1 MRLQQ
6 TPRIVKTDR
15 QFDTSKL
22 VDYPETD
29 AFGADV
35 PIVTK
40 PLEADTAGAFCRAS
54 WKCRA
59 DLVSARPP
67 SSIDRTKKRLG
78 RYDAAW
84 HITHRDPHAE
94 PVRDNRLVQHLV
106 LDFARCE
113 RVRNGRLRQRTQQQQ
128 GNQKRSYHH
137 DHSIQCRGVIERY
150 GLVTQEDGVRTIQ
163 HNWQERMWRDL
174 HPSTHQFSHIVAK
187 CA

>member
-1 MRLQQ
+1 MRLRQ

-29 AFGADV
+29 ALGTDI
-35 PIVTK
+35 PIVAQ
-40 PLEADTAGAFCRAS
+40 PLEADTAGAFCRTS
-54 WKCRA
+54 WKRRA

-67 SSIDRTKKRLG
+67 SAVDRTKKRF
-78 RYDAAW
+78 RRHDATG

-113 RVRNGRLRQRTQQQQ
+113 RVRNGRLRQRTQQQNS
-128 GNQKRSYHH
+128 NQ
-137 DHSIQCRGVIERY
+137 
-150 GLVTQEDGVRTIQ
+150 
-163 HNWQERMWRDL
+163 
-174 HPSTHQFSHIVAK
+174 
-187 CA
+187 